1 MTLSVVIIKT
11 FHLFLIKQTNHWVH
25 TVWNRIIRTFS
36 TISTCF
42 SHPSSRST
50 PHSSLPSSLL
60 PPSLTHSLLPPF
72 PTRHSSLPSSLVTL
86 PFLPHSSLFPSFLT
100 RHSSLPSSLVTLPFL
115 PHSSHFPS
123 FLTRQSSLTPYLPLY
138 NAVYHRLAKKSF
150 TGYLRSLQ
158 LLPGKLQQDVTKL
171 PLDAFAISLGL
182 GMTPEAPV
190 APQGAEER
198 EGVREKKNVN
208 R

>member
-1 MTLSVVIIKT
+1 MSTYYLVRDHQN
-11 FHLFLIKQTNHWVH
+11 FHCDLFLLI
-25 TVWNRIIRTFS
+25 
-36 TISTCF
+36 
-42 SHPSSRST
+42 
-50 PHSSLPSSLL
+50 
-60 PPSLTHSLLPPF
+60 PPF
-72 PTRHSSLPSSLVTL
+72 LV
-86 PFLPHSSLFPSFLT
+86 
-100 RHSSLPSSLVTLPFL
+100 LV
-115 PHSSHFPS
+115 
-123 FLTRQSSLTPYLPLY
+123 LPLLIPHFFLSPTLTLY
-138 NAVYHRLAKKSF
+138 NTVQHRLAKKSF

-208 R
+208 RYCNVMECCWNDIE

>member
-1 MTLSVVIIKT
+1 MSTYCLVRDYQN
-11 FHLFLIKQTNHWVH
+11 FDYNLFLLVSLLVLVLLLLTSH
-25 TVWNRIIRTFS
+25 T
-36 TISTCF
+36 
-42 SHPSSRST
+42 
-50 PHSSLPSSLL
+50 SLP
-60 PPSLTHSLLPPF
+60 H
-72 PTRHSSLPSSLVTL
+72 
-86 PFLPHSSLFPSFLT
+86 
-100 RHSSLPSSLVTLPFL
+100 
-115 PHSSHFPS
+115 
-123 FLTRQSSLTPYLPLY
+123 YLNFY
-138 NAVYHRLAKKSF
+138 NAVQHRLAKKSF

>member
-1 MTLSVVIIKT
+1 MHSLHVCNYYYLPSFIP
-11 FHLFLIKQTNHWVH
+11 FLI
-25 TVWNRIIRTFS
+25 
-36 TISTCF
+36 
-42 SHPSSRST
+42 
-50 PHSSLPSSLL
+50 
-60 PPSLTHSLLPPF
+60 
-72 PTRHSSLPSSLVTL
+72 TL
-86 PFLPHSSLFPSFLT
+86 NL
-100 RHSSLPSSLVTLPFL
+100 
-115 PHSSHFPS
+115 
-123 FLTRQSSLTPYLPLY
+123 
-138 NAVYHRLAKKSF
+138 RLAKKSF

-182 GMTPEAPV
+182 GMTPEPPV